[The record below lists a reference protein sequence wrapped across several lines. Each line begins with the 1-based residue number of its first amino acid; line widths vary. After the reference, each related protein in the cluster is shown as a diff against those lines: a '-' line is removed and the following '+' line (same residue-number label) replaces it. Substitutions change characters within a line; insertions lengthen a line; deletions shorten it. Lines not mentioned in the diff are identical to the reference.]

1 MGIAQ
6 AVIMSGD
13 LQPQENTALW
23 VGQTNNNAG
32 MLIPTSDPDYANLY
46 PGTSDFC
53 WETWLKPNEWYNQP
67 ATLVAWSSSNSF
79 GIQNFGLGVYP
90 DATGGA
96 AGVIGFA
103 IILDGYTSTQIATLP
118 SSYWNTW
125 FHVAMSKTGTTINVW
140 AAGILVSQITG
151 VTTSLDYATLG
162 GNGHWLFT
170 GPVGDRDESFTSPL
184 GGFFRNMRYVI
195 GNNVYGNSST
205 ITPPPLTTNISAI
218 TGTQYIW
225 WTTPSSTMYYDG
237 TYIPDYDGAS
247 WQFTAY
253 NGSTGNPRPQ
263 NMITAYP
270 SQTVM
275 NPYIVPFGAYNKGT
289 WTNNGTAPNQ
299 PKITTGGPTPLYGTS
314 IGDFTATGTDVR
326 ISSTDTWFTNF
337 SESFL
342 IYIWFYIPATITNEC
357 KSIITAEVANGFQ
370 LNIGRPGQGLDWLS
384 VYAKG
389 GAEKAYAPH
398 IWARNAWNFL
408 CIEKIYEGSPGPV
421 VAWAGANGDT
431 VATNLNL
438 TDTGAETFTFAS
450 GTVSIGCPAGSTVSC
465 QMYFNQILG
474 FNSAYDGRQTGI
486 FPYGTPTI
494 PIIDIPTQYYL
505 DLAVGFDFQGT
516 NGQTSIQPIAP

>member
-6 AVIMSGD
+6 AVIMAGD
-13 LQPQENTALW
+13 LQPQENTPLW
-23 VGQTNNNAG
+23 VGQTQDNGG
-32 MLIPTSDPDYANLY
+32 MFIPNSDPDYANLY
-46 PGTSDFC
+46 PGTADFC
-53 WETWLKPNEWYNQP
+53 WETWIKPYQWYNQP
-67 ATLVAWSSSNSF
+67 ASVVSWGTSNL
-79 GIQNFGLGVYP
+79 GIDTFGLGIRP

-96 AGVIGFA
+96 AGVIGFS
-103 IILDGYTSTQIATLP
+103 IIIPGYTSTQIATLTP
-118 SSYWNTW
+118 SYWNTW
-125 FHVAMSKTGTTINVW
+125 FHVAMAKIGTTINVW
-140 AAGILVSQITG
+140 AAGILVAQITG
-151 VTTSLDYATLG
+151 VTTTLDYATLG

-170 GPVGDRDESFTSPL
+170 GPVGDRDESFASPL
-184 GGFFRNMRYVI
+184 GCFFRNMRYVI
-195 GNNVYGNSST
+195 GNNVYGNVST

-247 WQFTAY
+247 WQFTSY
-253 NGSTGNPRPQ
+253 NGAGTNPRSQ
-263 NMITAYP
+263 SLLTAYP
-270 SQTVM
+270 SETSM
-275 NPYIVPFGAYNKGT
+275 TPYIIPQGGYAKGT

-299 PKITTGGPTPLYGTS
+299 PQITTGGPTPLYGTS

-326 ISSTDTWFTNF
+326 ISSSDSSFGGF
-337 SESFL
+337 SEAFL

-357 KSIITAEVANGFQ
+357 KSIITAEVADGFQ

-408 CIEKIYEGSPGPV
+408 CVEKIYEGLPGPV
-421 VAWAGANGDT
+421 CAWAGANGDT

-438 TDTGAETFTFAS
+438 TDTGAEAFTFAS
-450 GTVSIGCPAGSTVSC
+450 GTVSIGCPAGSTVSS

-474 FNSAYDGRQTGI
+474 FSSAYSSAQVGI
-486 FPYGTPTI
+486 FPFGTATI
-494 PIIDIPTQYYL
+494 PIIDIPTQYYP
-505 DLAVGFDFQGT
+505 DLAVGFNFQGT